1 LNLFSPNENDFNYIL
16 ANAGRDILIN
26 GIPTRALITNTSLN
40 ESNDNKKITTL
51 TNIERGFLIDY
62 DNKKWLI
69 ISEVNGKR
77 YGKYKG
83 IMQRCNNTMTLNI
96 AGILYDLPCI
106 VTDRVGL
113 SIDYTQYLATL
124 DTEIYIMVANNAI
137 NSNIKVNDIYKIG
150 NLNYKVTNID
160 DISKYGLLILKVEF
174 SADEQVLPSYSITI
188 TNTEPMITNVETPVQ
203 LTVEQKDGTA
213 VLTEPL
219 PMVFVSSDELVAT
232 VDNLGL
238 VTPVSVGNVNINVS
252 LEFDASVN
260 DSIAITVEEVPV
272 VENYTLE
279 LTGTTTPDT
288 EIKQGQTSTFTCVK
302 KNSLGEIAEG
312 AQFDFTID
320 PEITPADK
328 YTFTVLND
336 TQCTIKCNGSV
347 YYINL
352 IATDK
357 ADNTL
362 TVSKRIKLRSI
373 F

>member
-1 LNLFSPNENDFNYIL
+1 MNLFQPNENDFNYIL

-77 YGKYKG
+77 YGKFKG
-83 IMQRCNNTMTLNI
+83 IMQRCNNILTINI

-113 SIDYTQYLATL
+113 SIDYTQYLTTL
-124 DTEIYIMVANNAI
+124 DTEIYIMVANNTI
-137 NSNIKVNDIYKIG
+137 NSNIKVNDVYKIG

-160 DISKYGLLILKVEF
+160 DISKSGLLVMKMKFTTE
-174 SADEQVLPSYSITI
+174 EQVLPNYSITI
-188 TNTEPMITNVETPVQ
+188 TNTKPLTTDIETPVQ
-203 LTVEQKDGTA
+203 LTIEQKDGAT
-213 VLTEPL
+213 VLTDPL

-232 VDNLGL
+232 VSNLGL
-238 VTPVSVGNVNINVS
+238 VTPVSLGNVTITVS
-252 LEFDASVN
+252 LEFDTSVN
-260 DSIAITVEEVPV
+260 DSIAITVEEVEIP
-272 VENYTLE
+272 ETYTLG
-279 LTGTTTPDT
+279 LTGNVSPDT
-288 EIKQGQTSTFTCVK
+288 EIIQGNTKTYTAVK
-302 KNSLGEIAEG
+302 KDSLGDIVSG
-312 AQFDFTID
+312 AQFDFSID
-320 PEITPADK
+320 PEITPTDK

-362 TVSKRIKLRSI
+362 TVSKRIKLRNI